1 MDIAQLLLLS
11 AVTFVAALV
20 QGAVGIGFALFVTP
34 IFLTVFNSVI
44 AVQVTIFV
52 TLVTALA
59 ILPKIY
65 QHIPKPLLLRL
76 ILGNAAGALI
86 GIEIYRLADVT
97 SLKLGAGIIVTVL
110 AIYLLTTSKERAG
123 DGEKS
128 PLGPLGIDLGIGV
141 ATGIMTTTL
150 GMTGPAAAL
159 YFTYLHATKQATRS
173 AIFGLFVFG
182 YTFGL
187 MAQAMLVGIEAVTW
201 MWAIALSPAAY
212 IGTLVGNKVSDKLNP
227 KVFRMLILA
236 VLIASGT
243 AAIISAVWPLIP

>member
-1 MDIAQLLLLS
+1 MDIALLLLLS
-11 AVTFVAALV
+11 AVTFVAALI

-44 AVQVTIFV
+44 AVQVVIFV

-76 ILGNAAGALI
+76 VIGNAIGALI
-86 GIEIYRLADVT
+86 GVEIYRMANVT
-97 SLKLGAGIIVTVL
+97 SLKLGAGVIVTLL
-110 AIYLLTTSKERAG
+110 AIYLIATSKKRDG
-123 DGEKS
+123 DGNDV
-128 PLGPLGIDLGIGV
+128 PVGLLGIDLGVGV

-150 GMTGPAAAL
+150 GMTGPAVAL
-159 YFTYLHATKQATRS
+159 YLTYLHATKQATRS

-187 MAQAMLVGIEAVTW
+187 LAQAMLVGIEASTW

-212 IGTLVGNKVSDKLNP
+212 IGTLAGDKVSNKLNP
-227 KVFRMLILA
+227 KVFRMLILG
-236 VLIASGT
+236 VLIASGI
-243 AAIISAVWPLIP
+243 AAIISAL

>member
-1 MDIAQLLLLS
+1 MDIAQLVLLS

-44 AVQVTIFV
+44 AVQVAIFI

-76 ILGNAAGALI
+76 IIGNAIGALI

-97 SLKLGAGIIVTVL
+97 SLKLGAGIIVTIL
-110 AIYLLTTSKERAG
+110 ALYLLATSKERKG
-123 DGEKS
+123 DGDAAPIGS
-128 PLGPLGIDLGIGV
+128 LVIDIGIGIT
-141 ATGIMTTTL
+141 TGIMTTTL
-150 GMTGPAAAL
+150 GMTGPAIAL
-159 YFTYLHATKQATRS
+159 YLTYLHATKQATR
-173 AIFGLFVFG
+173 ATIFGLFVFG

-187 MAQAMLVGIEAVTW
+187 MSQAMLVGIEPTTW

-212 IGTLVGNKVSDKLNP
+212 IGTLTGDKVSNKINP
-227 KVFRMLILA
+227 KVFRILILA
-236 VLIASGT
+236 VLILSGA
-243 AAIISAVWPLIP
+243 AAIISAL